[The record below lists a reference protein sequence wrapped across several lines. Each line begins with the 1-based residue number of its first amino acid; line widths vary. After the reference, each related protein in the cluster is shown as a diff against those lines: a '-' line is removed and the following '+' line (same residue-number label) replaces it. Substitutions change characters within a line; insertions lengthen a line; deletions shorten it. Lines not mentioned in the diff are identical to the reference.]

1 MTIGH
6 GAPGGRALPEMLMM
20 KAVIFRDH
28 GGIEKLE
35 YADVPEPKISA
46 EEVSVRVRGC
56 ALNHLDIWVR
66 QGLGIP
72 IDMPHIGGSDIA
84 GEVAAVGA
92 NVKNL
97 KPGQRVIVSPGV
109 TDGAIDEWTTSG
121 WDSMSP
127 SFDIVGMRRQGG
139 YAEFAKAHHSDVL
152 PVSDKLSFEEWAAI
166 PLVTLTAW
174 HMLVT
179 RAQLRAGETV
189 LVHAA
194 GSGIGAMAIQVAK
207 LCGAS
212 LVITTVGS
220 DEKAAKALALG
231 ADVVINYRKQD
242 FAEEVLKLTNKRGV
256 NVIFEHIGPETW
268 PKNLSC
274 LARLGRM
281 VTCGATSGPQATME
295 IRGLYVRQH
304 TIMGCYMGGRKELL
318 EVLRLVEAGK
328 LRPVVDRMFPLKE
341 ATAAQQ
347 YMLDRKNFGKIVLK
361 V

>member
-1 MTIGH
+1 
-6 GAPGGRALPEMLMM
+6 M
-20 KAVIFRDH
+20 KAVIFREH

-35 YADVPEPKISA
+35 YTDVPEPKISA
-46 EEVSVRVRGC
+46 NEVLVRVRAC

-66 QGLGIP
+66 QGLG
-72 IDMPHIGGSDIA
+72 MPLRCRIS
-84 GEVAAVGA
+84 AAA
-92 NVKNL
+92 TSRAKWQRSERREESEAS
-97 KPGQRVIVSPGV
+97 GQRVIISPGV

-121 WDSMSP
+121 WDSASP
-127 SFDIVGMRRQGG
+127 SFDIMGCERQGG
-139 YAEFAKAHHSDVL
+139 YAEFAKAHHTDVI

-194 GSGIGAMAIQVAK
+194 GSGIGTMAIQLAK

-212 LVITTVGS
+212 LVFTTVGS
-220 DEKAAKALALG
+220 DEKAAKAKALG

-242 FAEEVLKLTNKRGV
+242 FAEEVLKLTGKRGV

-268 PKNLSC
+268 PKNLLC

-281 VTCGATSGPQATME
+281 VTCGATSGPQATVD
-295 IRGLYVRQH
+295 IRYVYSRQLSV
-304 TIMGCYMGGRKELL
+304 IGCFMGGRKELL

-328 LRPVVDRMFPLKE
+328 LRPVVDRIFPLKD
-341 ATAAQQ
+341 AAAAQQ

>member
-1 MTIGH
+1 
-6 GAPGGRALPEMLMM
+6 M
-20 KAVIFRDH
+20 KAVIFREH

-46 EEVSVRVRGC
+46 DEVLVRVRAC

-66 QGLGIP
+66 QGLGTP
-72 IDMPHIGGSDIA
+72 LEMPHIGGSDVA
-84 GEVAAVGA
+84 GEIAAVGSA
-92 NVKNL
+92 VTDRRYSV
-97 KPGQRVIVSPGV
+97 GQRVIISPGV
-109 TDGAIDEWTTSG
+109 TDGVIDEYTASG
-121 WDSMSP
+121 WDSASP
-127 SFDIVGMRRQGG
+127 NFDIMGLKRQGG
-139 YAEFAKAHHSDVL
+139 YAEFAKAHHTDVL

-179 RAQLRAGETV
+179 RAQLKAGETV

-194 GSGIGAMAIQVAK
+194 GLRHWHDGHSTRQSLWRVAGLHDGWQRRERRRRRK
-207 LCGAS
+207 
-212 LVITTVGS
+212 
-220 DEKAAKALALG
+220 ALG

-242 FAEEVLKLTNKRGV
+242 FAEEVLKLTGKRGV
-256 NVIFEHIGPETW
+256 DVIFEHIGPETW
-268 PKNLSC
+268 PKNLLC

-281 VTCGATSGPQATME
+281 VTCGATSGPQATVD
-295 IRGLYVRQH
+295 IRYVYSRQLSV
-304 TIMGCYMGGRKELL
+304 IGCFMGGRRELI

-328 LRPVVDRMFPLKE
+328 LRPIVDRVFPLKE
-341 ATAAQQ
+341 AAAAQQ

>member
-1 MTIGH
+1 
-6 GAPGGRALPEMLMM
+6 M
-20 KAVIFRDH
+20 KAVIFREH

-35 YADVPEPKISA
+35 YTDVPEPKISA
-46 EEVSVRVRGC
+46 EEVLVRVKAC

-72 IDMPHIGGSDIA
+72 IEMPHISGNDIA

-92 NVKNL
+92 NVKNVEV
-97 KPGQRVIVSPGV
+97 GQRVIISPGV
-109 TDGAIDEWTTSG
+109 TDGVIDEYTSSG
-121 WDSMSP
+121 WDSASP
-127 SFDIVGMRRQGG
+127 SFDIMGRKRQGG
-139 YAEFAKAHHSDVL
+139 YAEFAKAHHTDVI

-179 RAQLRAGETV
+179 RAKLKVGETV

-194 GSGIGAMAIQVAK
+194 GSGIGTMAIQLAK

-212 LVITTVGS
+212 QVFTTVGS
-220 DEKAAKALALG
+220 EEKAEKARKLG
-231 ADVVINYRKQD
+231 ANAVINYRKQD
-242 FAEEVLKLTNKRGV
+242 FAEEALKLTGKRGV
-256 NVIFEHIGPETW
+256 NVIFEHIGPDTW
-268 PKNLSC
+268 PKNLLC

-281 VTCGATSGPQATME
+281 VACGATSGAQATVD
-295 IRGLYVRQH
+295 IRYVYSRQLS
-304 TIMGCYMGGRKELL
+304 IIGCFMGGRKELL

-328 LRPVVDRMFPLKE
+328 LRPIVDRVFPLKD
-341 ATAAQQ
+341 ASAAQQ
-347 YMLDRKNFGKIVLK
+347 YMLDRRNFGKIVLK